1 VLSCIGKGY
10 SANCGLPD
18 VLQTLPVQHRK
29 EKIEKSYA
37 TRREKVE
44 MALGRSAILDFFFFC
59 CNIWTYLLVILKWE
73 NFSTPYFS
81 SGPFNFGSPSKQP
94 AQFSVCRLLARSPRK
109 KKRRAPSPRKK
120 KNGTARDQSLCHSR
134 QLDFCSGNLFPEMFQ
149 LQVGDN
155 LKDR

>member
-94 AQFSVCRLLARSPRK
+94 AQFSACTAAGPFAQEKKTTCTFAQEK
-109 KKRRAPSPRKK
+109 KKRHSEGSIPMSQQTAGFLFRK
-120 KNGTARDQSLCHSR
+120 SVS
-134 QLDFCSGNLFPEMFQ
+134 
-149 LQVGDN
+149 
-155 LKDR
+155 